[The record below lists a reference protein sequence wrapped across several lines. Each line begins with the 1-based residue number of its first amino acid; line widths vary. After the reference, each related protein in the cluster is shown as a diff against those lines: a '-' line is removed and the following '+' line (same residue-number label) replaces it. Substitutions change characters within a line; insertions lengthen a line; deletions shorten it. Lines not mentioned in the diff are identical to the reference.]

1 MPVSNLMPESA
12 SRVERKRMRNRDAL
26 VVAARGLFAR
36 HGFEA
41 TTIAHIAE
49 AADLGFGTF
58 YRYFLDKEAVLEA
71 VLDDGRSEIDRV
83 LLAAEPDD
91 PPPPVALAR
100 LTGRFVR
107 AVRRNRDVLSLMW
120 QVAMRRTVG
129 KRPLSIE
136 GMSPQHSLPAVLSV
150 AIQRIIEAGMRTG
163 DFAPGD
169 AELLA
174 RLITGAHMY
183 LLSPVAHET
192 GEDVV
197 IATLCAFEL
206 RALAATSAAVA
217 LAQDPVKHTARRRA
231 VGRH

>member
-1 MPVSNLMPESA
+1 MPVSQLMPESA
-12 SRVERKRMRNRDAL
+12 SRTERKRLRNRDAL

-41 TTIAHIAE
+41 TAISQIAE

-58 YRYFLDKEAVLEA
+58 YRYFSDKEAVLEA
-71 VLDDGRSEIDRV
+71 VLDDGRNEMDRV
-83 LLAAEPDD
+83 LLAPEPIGTSA
-91 PPPPVALAR
+91 PVALER
-100 LTGRFVR
+100 LTERFVR

-120 QVAMRRTVG
+120 QVAMRKTVG

-136 GMSPQHSLPAVLSV
+136 GLSWEQSLPAVLSV
-150 AIQRIIEAGMRTG
+150 AIQRIIEAGMATG

-183 LLSPVAHET
+183 LLSPSAHET
-192 GEDVV
+192 GEDIV

-217 LAQDPVKHTARRRA
+217 VQPNPVTDSPRRRA
-231 VGRH
+231 VGGD

>member
-36 HGFEA
+36 QGFEA

-83 LLAAEPDD
+83 LLAAEADD

-120 QVAMRRTVG
+120 QVAMRKTVG
-129 KRPLSIE
+129 KRPLRIE
-136 GMSPQHSLPAVLSV
+136 GMSPQQSLPAVLSV

-169 AELLA
+169 AALLA

-197 IATLCAFEL
+197 IATLCEFEL
-206 RALAATSAAVA
+206 RALAATSAAVGV
-217 LAQDPVKHTARRRA
+217 AQDPVKDTARRKA
-231 VGRH
+231 VGGH